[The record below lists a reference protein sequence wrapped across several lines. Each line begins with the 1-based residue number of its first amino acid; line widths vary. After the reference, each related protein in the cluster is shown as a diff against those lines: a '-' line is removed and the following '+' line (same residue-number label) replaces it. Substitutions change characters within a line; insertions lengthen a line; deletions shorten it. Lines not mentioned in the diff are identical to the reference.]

1 MAPRMT
7 NAPMPLVAHP
17 PESENESNAPKVRVL
32 MTVVEGADLDAALST
47 VRRQVYQPSPG
58 VVVVGADPQQLPD
71 SVTQANSLVTAIS
84 EAGSEIDYLWI
95 LHSDARP
102 RPDAL
107 KALVSEVERNDASL
121 GGSKLLI
128 AGTHEELESVGSAT
142 DVFGEPY
149 SGLDAGEID
158 LQQYDVVREVAFVRS
173 ASMLVRRD
181 LAQGLRGLDELL
193 PPIAAGLD
201 FSQRTR
207 LAGGSVISVPSSEVY
222 HQGRCNELG
231 RGWREQAGRLRS
243 MLTAYSPLTLLW
255 VVPYDM
261 VVSLAD
267 SVASLLMLRWR
278 PAARHLRSWGW
289 NLLHLPS
296 TLLQR
301 RLLRPVRTASDE
313 ELFRFQARGSVR
325 LREIGTELSA
335 GLLSI
340 FDDDQ
345 ALARGTRRVR
355 TSPGVWGAV
364 LAGFIVLFSV
374 RSVIFGGVPNVGL
387 SFPFEPPSIA
397 LDRWFGGWN
406 QSGLGSPNVVHP
418 STGLTGLVSWLWLG
432 SERATR
438 TLMTIGLGFGAI
450 VGMGR
455 LGGRMGLRG
464 PGRYLSGLVLIAG
477 PGTALLSGRGSWLA
491 LAGAASLP
499 WAIRAVFVHP
509 HGEAKSRLSILGWA
523 ILLSIPL
530 AFFTP
535 ALLVVPVGVA
545 LLWKMLGG
553 RGGRFT
559 LGLVALLAVV
569 IALPFVLGDP
579 GWLMDSDRRLGLGVE
594 ESWVLLIVVAA
605 LPLVLVYSRVSRVAT
620 IGAITSLAG
629 LIVVR
634 LPIGGLALEEGALI
648 LASFGAAIV
657 VSSGLDVLTTEPRRL
672 AAGLAA
678 LAILLLSIGD
688 LADGRLGLPA
698 GNVNERVA
706 FAQTLA
712 DESGPGRILIASTL
726 RSDIPGEARSGPGF
740 WYRVI
745 DGEGMT
751 ADQILLPEER
761 PGDQSLSVALARI
774 ATGEEL
780 RPGQHLAPFAID
792 WVILDGPSFVLDDV
806 FLAQIDLVPL
816 PLDPES
822 RVYENPDAVSL
833 VDSGS
838 EGAWSR
844 SGAGFEGESGSG
856 RVSLALNYSDGWAPE
871 SVSVEWATSVSAA
884 SGMASFV
891 GSGLN
896 RNLAL
901 ASVGLLIG
909 ALLLIGIGRSRR

>member
-7 NAPMPLVAHP
+7 NAPMPLVAHL
-17 PESENESNAPKVRVL
+17 PESENESNPPKVRVL
-32 MTVVEGADLDAALST
+32 LTVVEGADLDAALST
-47 VRRQVYQPSPG
+47 VRRQVYLPAPG
-58 VVVVGADPQQLPD
+58 VVVVGADPQQLPGG
-71 SVTQANSLVTAIS
+71 VTQANSLVTAIS

-243 MLTAYSPLTLLW
+243 ILTAYSPLTLLW

-296 TLLQR
+296 TLRQR
-301 RLLRPVRTASDE
+301 RVLRPVRTTGDE

-364 LAGFIVLFSV
+364 LAGFIVLFSA

-432 SERATR
+432 SEGATR

-477 PGTALLSGRGSWLA
+477 PGTALVSGRGSWLA

-579 GWLMDSDRRLGLGVE
+579 GWLMDSDRRLGLAVE

-605 LPLVLVYSRVSRVAT
+605 LPLVLVDSRVSRFAT

-698 GNVNERVA
+698 GNVNERLA

-761 PGDQSLSVALARI
+761 PGDQLLSEALARI

-792 WVILDGPSFVLDDV
+792 WVILDGPRFVLDDV

-822 RVYENPDAVSL
+822 RVYENPDTVSL
-833 VDSGS
+833 VDGGI

-844 SGAGFEGESGSG
+844 SGVGFEGESGSG

-871 SVSVEWATSVSAA
+871 SDSVGWATSVSAA
-884 SGMASFV
+884 SGMANFV
-891 GSGLN
+891 GSDLN
-896 RNLAL
+896 RYLAL
-901 ASVGLLIG
+901 ASVGLLIS